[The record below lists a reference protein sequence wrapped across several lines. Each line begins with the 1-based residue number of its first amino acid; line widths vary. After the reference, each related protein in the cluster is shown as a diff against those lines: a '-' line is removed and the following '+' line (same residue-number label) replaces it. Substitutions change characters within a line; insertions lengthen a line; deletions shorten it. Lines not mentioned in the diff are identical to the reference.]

1 MFKHLL
7 FNQSSINVSDSWNS
21 GLVDSVYSST
31 VFGNTDVPVDVPQ
44 IRAIN
49 PFGTSAVV
57 QNPALPAS
65 SRNSDIS
72 RRFSKIFFLH
82 F

>member
-49 PFGTSAVV
+49 PFGTSA
-57 QNPALPAS
+57 ALPAS